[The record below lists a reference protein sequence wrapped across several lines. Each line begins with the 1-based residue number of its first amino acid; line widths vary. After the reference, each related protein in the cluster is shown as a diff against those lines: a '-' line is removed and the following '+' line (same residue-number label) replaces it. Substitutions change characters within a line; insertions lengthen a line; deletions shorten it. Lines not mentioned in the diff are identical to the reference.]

1 MGNGN
6 LKEGDGGP
14 RMNEVASSDQ
24 RAGSW
29 SLGFNGMLQILVLG
43 VGVMTCH
50 DMVSVP
56 IQ

>member
-29 SLGFNGMLQILVLG
+29 SLGVNGMLQILVLG

-50 DMVSVP
+50 DMISVL